1 MSEEKKDGNVIDIT
15 ELYRQRDSITMEKGS
30 RGDEQTDEEELR
42 AEVLAQEEA
51 EDDEEYEYVP
61 LSEVSNGVG
70 AKIIGF
76 LQEYYM
82 IVAIVLVVGVCL
94 LLSQIGQNV
103 KSIFIA
109 IAFGVLVLGGAYILY
124 EAWQDKKRADR
135 EYRHA
140 RSVIEPVKKKMKEER
155 DKQ

>member
-1 MSEEKKDGNVIDIT
+1 MSQEKKDGNVIDIT

-42 AEVLAQEEA
+42 AEALAQEET

-155 DKQ
+155 EKQ